1 MLFAQVQEWNFA
13 CTHLT
18 LRSTMPRLC
27 TFISAMIGAAAS
39 ELKENIKLALGSKCT
54 CSAGTTFFKF
64 FKFNITAGLKC
75 LQSSF
80 PPLPQPERRCA
91 FSNWLP
97 FYTAL
102 TTRCVAT
109 SYRCSFC
116 VSVAIAPRT
125 AGN

>member
-64 FKFNITAGLKC
+64 FKFNITAGPQMLAEQFSTSASAGEKVC
-75 LQSSF
+75 LF
-80 PPLPQPERRCA
+80 KLAAILHCTYNALRRY
-91 FSNWLP
+91 FL
-97 FYTAL
+97 
-102 TTRCVAT
+102 
-109 SYRCSFC
+109 
-116 VSVAIAPRT
+116 
-125 AGN
+125 